1 MLASVALTCSNI
13 SIVASSQPSTG
24 SLRCDS
30 KDLTKLHLA
39 VNACCPCWTYAADTS
54 PLAKAQLAAFMLMRT
69 SQPNC
74 VLSAGE
80 VISTVAVAIMIER
93 LSKDVLIVLFQ
104 V

>member
-1 MLASVALTCSNI
+1 
-13 SIVASSQPSTG
+13 
-24 SLRCDS
+24 
-30 KDLTKLHLA
+30 
-39 VNACCPCWTYAADTS
+39 
-54 PLAKAQLAAFMLMRT
+54 MLMRT